1 MKFCSVRRKYQNLM
15 RKALLLLLFTF
26 CCYYG
31 YGQNQQALT
40 DFNAKRTNIT
50 QVGMITLGSW
60 ALGNVAVN
68 GLLLNQA
75 EGDRYYFCQMNMLW
89 GGINAVVAGLGYYGA
104 IRSSTTLDLTHT
116 INEYQ
121 GISRTLLFNAGLD
134 VAYVV
139 GGLYL
144 LERAKNETKRMDRFR
159 GYGRAVMLQ
168 GGFLL
173 AFDAV
178 LYFVLRSQSEALD
191 TIIQNLT
198 VSSQG
203 MGFIYRF

>member
-1 MKFCSVRRKYQNLM
+1 M

-31 YGQNQQALT
+31 YGQNQPALI
-40 DFNAKRTNIT
+40 DFNQKRIDIT
-50 QVGMITLGSW
+50 RIGMITLGSW
-60 ALGNVAVN
+60 GLANVAVN
-68 GLLLNQA
+68 GLLLNQT
-75 EGDRYYFCQMNMLW
+75 EGDPYYFHQMNMLW
-89 GGINAVVAGLGYYGA
+89 GGIDAVVAGLGYYSAVRSGSA
-104 IRSSTTLDLTHT
+104 LNLIRT
-116 INEYQ
+116 IGEYQ
-121 GISRTLLFNAGLD
+121 SISRTLLFNAGLD

-144 LERAKNETKRMDRFR
+144 LERAKNETQRRDRFR
-159 GYGRAVMLQ
+159 GYGRAVILQ

-178 LYFVLRSQSEALD
+178 LYFVLRSQSGALD

>member
-1 MKFCSVRRKYQNLM
+1 MKKG
-15 RKALLLLLFTF
+15 LLLLFITF

-31 YGQNQQALT
+31 YGQNQQALI
-40 DFNAKRTNIT
+40 DFNEKRINIT

-75 EGDRYYFCQMNMLW
+75 EGDRYYFYQMNMFW

-104 IRSSTTLDLTHT
+104 TRSNATLDLTHT
-116 INEYQ
+116 ISEYHS
-121 GISRTLLFNAGLD
+121 ISRTLLFNAGLD

-144 LERAKNETKRMDRFR
+144 LERAKNETKQMDRFR
-159 GYGRAVMLQ
+159 GYGRAVILQ

-178 LYFVLRSQSEALD
+178 LYFVLRSQSETLD
-191 TIIQNLT
+191 TLIQNLT